1 MKKFNYDISIEATS
15 EAEADAKMKALSVL
29 AKKLNTKEL
38 LKLADIVQ
46 NDPVKTA
53 IAKKALGV

>member
-1 MKKFNYDISIEATS
+1 MKKFNYDISIEAAS
-15 EAEADAKMKALSVL
+15 ESEADAKMNALSVL

>member
-1 MKKFNYDISIEATS
+1 MKKYSYDISIEAAS

-29 AKKLNTKEL
+29 AKKLTTKEL

>member
-1 MKKFNYDISIEATS
+1 MKKFNYDISIEAAS

-38 LKLADIVQ
+38 IKLADIVQ

>member
-1 MKKFNYDISIEATS
+1 MKKFNYDISIEAAS

-53 IAKKALGV
+53 LAKKALGV

>member
-1 MKKFNYDISIEATS
+1 MKKFNYDITIEAAS

>member
-1 MKKFNYDISIEATS
+1 MKKYNYDISIEATS

-53 IAKKALGV
+53 LEKKALGV

>member
-15 EAEADAKMKALSVL
+15 EAEADAKMKALCVL

-38 LKLADIVQ
+38 IRLADIVQ

>member
-1 MKKFNYDISIEATS
+1 MKKFNYDISIEAAS
-15 EAEADAKMKALSVL
+15 ETEADAKMNALSVL

>member
-1 MKKFNYDISIEATS
+1 MKKFNYDISIEAAS
-15 EAEADAKMKALSVL
+15 ESEADAKMNALSVL

-38 LKLADIVQ
+38 IKLADIVQ

>member
-1 MKKFNYDISIEATS
+1 MKKFNYDISIEAAS
-15 EAEADAKMKALSVL
+15 EAEADAKMNALCVL

>member
-1 MKKFNYDISIEATS
+1 MKKFNYDISIEAAS

-29 AKKLNTKEL
+29 AKKLQTKEL

>member
-1 MKKFNYDISIEATS
+1 MKKFNYDISIEAAS

>member
-1 MKKFNYDISIEATS
+1 MKKFNYDISIEAAS

-38 LKLADIVQ
+38 VKLADIVQ

>member
-1 MKKFNYDISIEATS
+1 MKKYSYDISIEAAS
-15 EAEADAKMKALSVL
+15 EAEADAKMKHLSVL
-29 AKKLNTKEL
+29 AKKLSSKEL
-38 LKLADIVQ
+38 TKLAEIVQ

>member
-1 MKKFNYDISIEATS
+1 MKKFNYDISIEAAS

-29 AKKLNTKEL
+29 AKKINTKEL